1 MINLNIK
8 KKIKKFWDKNFLGIT
23 ISLLVFV
30 FFIALFWNRIVI
42 IIDSG
47 EQGIRWSGLQGT
59 ELNEIYDEGYKLI
72 FPWDKMY
79 IYNTRFQSNT
89 DTMNIL
95 TTEGLSIE
103 IEFYYRFIAIKDS
116 IPVIHAVL
124 GPDYAKTYVDPEIQ
138 AASLSIIGNYTPEEL
153 YTISTIV
160 VQATIEHYVSK
171 QMIER
176 NIIVDDYLIKKIK
189 LPEIVSQAIQRKIVA
204 QQLNY
209 EFEYT
214 LISAKKE
221 KERKGIE
228 AEGIKNFEEISNM
241 SALNWKGLDVTAE
254 FAKSNNSKIIIMGPG
269 DKDLPLLLNTES
281 K

>member
-1 MINLNIK
+1 
-8 KKIKKFWDKNFLGIT
+8 
-23 ISLLVFV
+23 
-30 FFIALFWNRIVI
+30 
-42 IIDSG
+42 
-47 EQGIRWSGLQGT
+47 
-59 ELNEIYDEGYKLI
+59 
-72 FPWDKMY
+72 MY

-241 SALNWKGLDVTAE
+241 SALKWKGLDVTAE